1 MQEKRIEVVGPVDRV
16 NRAFVT
22 KDSLK
27 EGDIDEIAQD
37 IVDSIKEK
45 LGDFES
51 ITKEEIATI
60 IYTLQPSYILSHHT
74 LAGEFSI
81 KSLTTSG
88 NLVKLTWRDKN
99 GELQSDTVSKQELEP
114 SLQKIRLAVLSKLSL
129 ILPKN
134 INAEIVKQSLRGGV
148 VELESG
154 KFYKREERRGDPKY
168 LALENTN
175 KVRALK
181 NLHKIPEKSPFIFYG
196 TESVDQRG
204 GAISKAIDNLTTI
217 EESLRQPEKPLLSE
231 VVGYFIDVI
240 NGHKFLLSHDLV
252 LFDTGNH
259 NIGIRKDKNA
269 KRGIM
274 FDLGGLRRKDDK
286 TEYLVPTETKPSERL
301 TGKTEKDDSPATEA
315 NIVYELGEGLG
326 TIRRSYSRE
335 APANQLLALQNLSK
349 EMTERD
355 PKRRPTLQQVEERL
369 EEVQKVA

>member
-148 VELESG
+148 VELENG
-154 KFYKREERRGDPKY
+154 KFYK
-168 LALENTN
+168 
-175 KVRALK
+175 LK
-181 NLHKIPEKSPFIFYG
+181 KKS
-196 TESVDQRG
+196 
-204 GAISKAIDNLTTI
+204 K
-217 EESLRQPEKPLLSE
+217 
-231 VVGYFIDVI
+231 
-240 NGHKFLLSHDLV
+240 
-252 LFDTGNH
+252 
-259 NIGIRKDKNA
+259 
-269 KRGIM
+269 
-274 FDLGGLRRKDDK
+274 
-286 TEYLVPTETKPSERL
+286 
-301 TGKTEKDDSPATEA
+301 
-315 NIVYELGEGLG
+315 
-326 TIRRSYSRE
+326 
-335 APANQLLALQNLSK
+335 
-349 EMTERD
+349 
-355 PKRRPTLQQVEERL
+355 
-369 EEVQKVA
+369 